1 MRKLFSFMLH
11 VLEKQSVYSL
21 WGIILFTI
29 LVVGSLD
36 YLTGV
41 EYSLSLFYIIPVSI
55 TAWTLGKNERNFICF
70 LCGVVWMVADLKAG
84 HLYSNLVIPYWN
96 ALIRIGYFVII
107 ASLLAELHQ
116 TLKYERNLAHTD
128 ALTGLVNNRAF
139 YPILSRELER
149 FRRHR
154 RPLTLV
160 YLDLDNFKS
169 INDTL
174 GHQAGDKLLE
184 TVARTMNQTVRKVD
198 TVARLGGDEFVILLP
213 ETDDSAVKILLT
225 RLQWHLLAE
234 MTRQDWLITFS
245 IGVLTCRKHT
255 PKVDELI
262 QLADQVMY
270 EVKHSGKDGIAY
282 AVI

>member
-1 MRKLFSFMLH
+1 MRKLASYLLH
-11 VLEKQSVYSL
+11 VLERQPVHWL
-21 WGIILFTI
+21 WGIILFI
-29 LVVGSLD
+29 IFVVGILD
-36 YLTGV
+36 YLSGV
-41 EYSLSLFYIIPVSI
+41 EYSFSLFYILPVSI
-55 TAWTLGKNERNFICF
+55 TAWTLGKNERYFICF
-70 LCGVVWMVADLKAG
+70 FCGIVWLVADLQAG
-84 HLYSNLVIPYWN
+84 RTYSNLFIPYWN
-96 ALIRIGYFVII
+96 ALIRAGFFII
-107 ASLLAELHQ
+107 VSSLLAELHHALQ
-116 TLKYERNLAHTD
+116 YERNLAHTD

-139 YPILSRELER
+139 YTILSRELER

-213 ETDDSAVKILLT
+213 ETDDAAVKILLT

-270 EVKHSGKDGIAY
+270 EVKHNGKDGIAY